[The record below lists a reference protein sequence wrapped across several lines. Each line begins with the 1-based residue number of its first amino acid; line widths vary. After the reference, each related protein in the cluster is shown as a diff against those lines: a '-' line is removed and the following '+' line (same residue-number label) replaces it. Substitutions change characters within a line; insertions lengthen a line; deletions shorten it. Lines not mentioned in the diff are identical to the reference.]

1 MRHNLLG
8 LQHYT
13 RMDSNYLIADDHVIV
28 RRGLRN
34 LLNDQFHA
42 LDITE
47 VATCKEL
54 MTSLEE
60 RSYTLLLLDL
70 QLTDG
75 STLDHLEKICS
86 EHPEMKVLVYTMRS
100 EQVYAQR
107 VLALGGSG
115 YLSKESSEEE
125 VVRAIKHVLRGKDY
139 VSSTIEDHILEKV
152 RDENGMANPLNLL
165 SDREIGVMEDLLA
178 GLGVKD
184 IAARLGIQPTTVAT
198 YKARLFDK
206 LGVTNVLDLQ
216 RLVMAHRHN
225 AE

>member
-1 MRHNLLG
+1 MG
-8 LQHYT
+8 
-13 RMDSNYLIADDHVIV
+13 SNYLIADDHVIV

-34 LLNDQFHA
+34 LLNDRFHA
-42 LDITE
+42 SDITE

-54 MTSLEE
+54 MASLEE
-60 RSYTLLLLDL
+60 RSYTMLLLDL

-86 EHPEMKVLVYTMRS
+86 DHPGMKVLVYTMRS

-125 VVRAIKHVLRGKDY
+125 VVRAIKHVLNGKDY
-139 VSSTIEDHILEKV
+139 VSSSVEDHMLEIVKY
-152 RDENGMANPLNLL
+152 DNGTTNPLNML
-165 SDREIGVMEDLLA
+165 SDREIGVMEELLA

-184 IAARLGIQPTTVAT
+184 IAVRLGVQPTTVAT

-206 LGVTNVLDLQ
+206 LGITNVLDLQ
-216 RLVMAHRHN
+216 RLVTAHRHD